1 MTLRL
6 GALAALTIV
15 SAACSQQAPARSHSS
30 VTAKLPPARPAVA
43 APGFAFEAAGRAT
56 RR

>member
-15 SAACSQQAPARSHSS
+15 SAACSQPARSHSW
-30 VTAKLPPARPAVA
+30 VTVKLPPPRPAVA